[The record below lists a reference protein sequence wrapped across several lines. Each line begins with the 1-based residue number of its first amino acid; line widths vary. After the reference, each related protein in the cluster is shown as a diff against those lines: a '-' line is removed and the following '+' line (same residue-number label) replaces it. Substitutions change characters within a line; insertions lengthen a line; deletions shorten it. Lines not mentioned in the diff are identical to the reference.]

1 MSNVSDVKEYLSNIG
16 KAMDWDDAHNVYG
29 TPGSEVIPWL
39 HKKPQSFEDTFVAM
53 YYYMRDAGITL
64 TLDYNPDEVDVNRM
78 LNASEIRK
86 RALDGQ

>member
-64 TLDYNPDEVDVNRM
+64 TLEYNPDEVDVNRM
-78 LNASEIRK
+78 LSASEIRK